1 MLLNCYQRSSFA
13 ALQAVIC
20 WSTNLLWQTK
30 SSFKMGSL
38 IGRGSRK
45 FLQPAFNNTGS
56 AAIQPNDSKS
66 DSSIILN
73 KSDYGAVRPTI
84 AARPTVTTQQ
94 TQNDH

>member
-13 ALQAVIC
+13 APQAAIC
-20 WSTNLLWQTK
+20 QPANLPRQIK
-30 SSFKMGSL
+30 SIFEMGSL

-45 FLQPAFNNTGS
+45 FLQPAFNSTGS
-56 AAIQPNDSKS
+56 AVAQPNDSKS
-66 DSSIILN
+66 GSSIILN
-73 KSDYGAVRPTI
+73 KSDDGAVRPTI